1 MYPHDQL
8 VPTVKLNY
16 SATQGFQATKRQ
28 ELFIKGPI
36 PMSWLSSAAKLPGK
50 AVHVALALF
59 WLAGMK
65 PQGKVKMT
73 RQAQNLFNVSDD
85 AYRDALPRLEEAGL
99 IKVWR
104 APGQRAQVEIVHHI
118 TRATEPGP

>member
-1 MYPHDQL
+1 MYPNDRL

-16 SATQGFQATKRQ
+16 SATQGFQAAKRQ

-36 PMSWLSSAAKLPGK
+36 PMSWLSPAAKLPGK

-73 RQAQNLFNVSDD
+73 RQAQNLFNVSND
-85 AYRDALPRLEEAGL
+85 AYRDALPRLEEEGL

-104 APGQRAQVEIVHHI
+104 APGQRAQVEIVRHI
-118 TRATEPGP
+118 APATEPGL

>member
-1 MYPHDQL
+1 MYPNDRS
-8 VPTVKLNY
+8 VPTVKLKY
-16 SATQGFQATKRQ
+16 SATQGFQANKR
-28 ELFIKGPI
+28 EGLFVKGPI
-36 PMSWLSSAAKLPGK
+36 PMSWLSSAARLPGK
-50 AVHVALALF
+50 SVHVALALF

-104 APGQRAQVEIVHHI
+104 APGQRAQVEIVDHF
-118 TRATEPGP
+118 TKVNEPGL

>member
-1 MYPHDQL
+1 
-8 VPTVKLNY
+8 VKLKY
-16 SATQGFQATKRQ
+16 SAANGFQANKR
-28 ELFIKGPI
+28 EGLFIKGPI
-36 PMSWLSSAAKLPGK
+36 PMSWLSSVARLPGK
-50 AVHVALALF
+50 SVHVALALF

-85 AYRDALPRLEEAGL
+85 AYRDALPRLEKAGL

-118 TRATEPGP
+118 TNVNEPGL

>member
-1 MYPHDQL
+1 MYPNDRS
-8 VPTVKLNY
+8 VPTVKLKY
-16 SATQGFQATKRQ
+16 SAAQGFQAIKR
-28 ELFIKGPI
+28 EGLFVKGPI
-36 PMSWLSSAAKLPGK
+36 PMSWLSSAARLPGK
-50 AVHVALALF
+50 SIHVALALF

-85 AYRDALPRLEEAGL
+85 AYRDALPRLKEAGL

-118 TRATEPGP
+118 AQATEPGL